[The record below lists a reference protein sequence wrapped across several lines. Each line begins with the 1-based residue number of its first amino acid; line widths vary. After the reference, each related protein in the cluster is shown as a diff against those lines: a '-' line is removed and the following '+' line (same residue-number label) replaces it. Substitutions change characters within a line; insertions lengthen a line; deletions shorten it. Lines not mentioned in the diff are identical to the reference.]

1 MAPAPRSRQDQQ
13 QETRDTL
20 VAAARAVFAE
30 TGYHAASLEAIA
42 REAGYSKGAVYSN
55 FSGKAD
61 LFLAVMDANMEAAGT
76 DEGGW
81 DLPEPDAAE
90 GTDCE
95 PLTEQFDKAILGM
108 GLATLEFVAAAARDP
123 QLRPEMAKRWA
134 AVTDHYAA
142 TAARADT
149 AAADAL
155 SDMERGALLA
165 ALDQG
170 TALLTLGGSALID
183 QRVLRT
189 GMQRL
194 LVPGPA
200 ESPREGD
207 PGAPALHDDR
217 VRQRLAAAARADGWE
232 VTPKG

>member
-1 MAPAPRSRQDQQ
+1 MAPAPRSRSDLQ
-13 QETRDTL
+13 QETRDNL
-20 VAAARAVFAE
+20 VVAARSVFAE

-61 LFLAVMDANMEAAGT
+61 LFLAVMDANLEAAAT
-76 DEGGW
+76 GGW
-81 DLPEPDAAE
+81 DVPVPEAE
-90 GTDCE
+90 EEPGCE
-95 PLTEQFDKAILGM
+95 PVPEQFDEAIQGM
-108 GLATLEFVAAAARDP
+108 ALATLEFIAAAARDP
-123 QLRPEMAKRWA
+123 ELRPEMARRMA

-142 TAARADT
+142 AAARAPQGRD
-149 AAADAL
+149 DPL
-155 SDMERGALLA
+155 SPVERGALLA

-194 LVPGPA
+194 LVPGSD
-200 ESPREGD
+200 ESPRDGA
-207 PGAPALHDDR
+207 PGEPALHDKR

-232 VTPKG
+232 PTPGR